1 MLTKEIM
8 SNFATDRLSI
18 ALRVYSQKCLTLKY
32 NGLRNRNKEQGMPK
46 EKRFL
51 ENPLPRMNHR
61 GLHALIFI
69 NYVHFRFDF

>member
-46 EKRFL
+46 ETILRESAPKNESSRT
-51 ENPLPRMNHR
+51 PCPH
-61 GLHALIFI
+61 I
-69 NYVHFRFDF
+69 Y

>member
-1 MLTKEIM
+1 M

-46 EKRFL
+46 ETILRESAPKK
-51 ENPLPRMNHR
+51 RMNHR